1 MTEPKKAGRP
11 PKNGVAA
18 QTDKRR
24 AAEYR
29 DRRRE
34 TAKNV
39 SGNLMST
46 STRQLVDS
54 LWLRLRFLDSPK
66 TTEVAMK
73 NGARWV
79 AGHIMAEI
87 CKRYKIEVKP
97 I

>member
-1 MTEPKKAGRP
+1 MTKPKKAGRP

-34 TAKNV
+34 AAKNV
-39 SGNLMST
+39 SGNLRDT

-54 LWLRLRFLDSPK
+54 LWLRLRLLDSPE
-66 TTEVAMK
+66 TEVAME